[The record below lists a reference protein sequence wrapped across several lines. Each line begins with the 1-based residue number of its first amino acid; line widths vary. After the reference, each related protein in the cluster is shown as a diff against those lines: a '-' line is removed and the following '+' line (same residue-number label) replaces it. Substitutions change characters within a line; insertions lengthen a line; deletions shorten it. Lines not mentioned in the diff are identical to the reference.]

1 MKKICFIVIASA
13 LILAGCSDE
22 INPANQ
28 GNQEELTE
36 NSAFLKIRISDV
48 MTGSQTKAT
57 AGDFEVSTSE
67 HDVANA
73 DFYFYDQAGTFVTKA
88 NVWADGQNVSEENG
102 NVEFNG
108 NTVVVLKGL
117 TQKNFPEYLVTVLN
131 GDGRYGQTLNEMEAL
146 LSTTDETATDGGF
159 KAGENFIMT
168 TSSYVHSDGTPY
180 FVTKLEEGNFAKDP
194 GNIEKPVTVYVERLA
209 AKVRLSF
216 TENASGAKNPLV
228 PVTIEGLKNTY
239 KMNVTIAGDD
249 NKDEENTEDENPSH
263 IGSEE
268 IVLHFTGWNLNATA
282 RKSRLMKNI
291 DTEWAGSKFN
301 FEMSWTD
308 EGNHRSYWGKS
319 YNYDIASYTYPKQG
333 EAALASDALH
343 YVNANEVKEIE
354 EAIYCAENTN
364 TSEIVS
370 ANPASAITS
379 AVLYAEVLDGNGK
392 ALNLVRFS
400 GLFYEES
407 QYITYVLGNLKKTG
421 KFEYYTKGNTDESG
435 THYVPVTPA
444 DAQIVNIGNGNVNGE
459 NSGSQPD
466 ADGNSGMGTPPQGM
480 KMPSQDASSGE
491 NFTPSDDG
499 MDFPGA
505 SMDDSADLE
514 QVTLTQE
521 DAEYLLEN
529 MNDISDATI
538 SYTTRAGVDGG
549 DLEEETVYSIAGVQA
564 NYASL
569 SNLTLSVGEFISE
582 EENGNKEKNCILGA
596 GTAEEIFGSVIEAY
610 GSILY
615 IDQRIYVVD
624 GVLEEM
630 GSVSSGISPDDT
642 IFIPYETGIK
652 YLVGENASP
661 TLTII
666 AEDVEQIDTVI
677 AEATEVLAE
686 SYPNSEFTFSDAG
699 SKMEAASASNQI
711 LTMLLIAMAVIVFV
725 VGGIGIMNVLFVSV
739 KERTN
744 EIGILK
750 AIGCSRKNILL
761 EFLLEASAISF
772 LGGVLG
778 IVASLLITPI
788 VQQFDVRVELSATA
802 FLAALGFA
810 VITGTIFGFYP
821 AFKASKLVPVEALNA
836 E

>member
-1 MKKICFIVIASA
+1 MKKICFIGIASA

-131 GDGRYGQTLNEMEAL
+131 GDGRYGQTLDEMEAL

-180 FVTKLEEGNFAKDP
+180 FVTKLEDGNFGKDP

-228 PVTIEGLKNTY
+228 PVTIKDAEGNTLKNTY

-444 DAQIVNIGNGNVNGE
+444 NAQIVNIGNGNVNVQLTFAEGTE
-459 NSGSQPD
+459 LYDKEGNVITDGLKNANKAL
-466 ADGNSGMGTPPQGM
+466 ADFNATNKAIAYKGG
-480 KMPSQDASSGE
+480 KMYYNVPIEHYNNDEIA
-491 NFTPSDDG
+491 
-499 MDFPGA
+499 
-505 SMDDSADLE
+505 DSKIPEAKYGI
-514 QVTLTQE
+514 VR
-521 DAEYLLEN
+521 N
-529 MNDISDATI
+529 H
-538 SYTTRAGVDGG
+538 
-549 DLEEETVYSIAGVQA
+549 VYVLNIT
-564 NYASL
+564 SL
-569 SNLTLSVGEFISE
+569 SNLGKGIFDADEVIVPDDPI
-582 EENGNKEKNCILGA
+582 KEKELYQVGA
-596 GTAEEIFGSVIEAY
+596 NIKVLSWK
-610 GSILY
+610 
-615 IDQRIYVVD
+615 VV
-624 GVLEEM
+624 
-630 GSVSSGISPDDT
+630 
-642 IFIPYETGIK
+642 
-652 YLVGENASP
+652 
-661 TLTII
+661 
-666 AEDVEQIDTVI
+666 
-677 AEATEVLAE
+677 
-686 SYPNSEFTFSDAG
+686 
-699 SKMEAASASNQI
+699 NQ
-711 LTMLLIAMAVIVFV
+711 
-725 VGGIGIMNVLFVSV
+725 N
-739 KERTN
+739 
-744 EIGILK
+744 
-750 AIGCSRKNILL
+750 
-761 EFLLEASAISF
+761 
-772 LGGVLG
+772 
-778 IVASLLITPI
+778 
-788 VQQFDVRVELSATA
+788 VEL
-802 FLAALGFA
+802 
-810 VITGTIFGFYP
+810 
-821 AFKASKLVPVEALNA
+821 
-836 E
+836 

>member
-1 MKKICFIVIASA
+1 MKKICFIGIASA

-435 THYVPVTPA
+435 THYDPVTPA
-444 DAQIVNIGNGNVNGE
+444 DAQIINIGNGNVNVQLTFAEGTE
-459 NSGSQPD
+459 LYDKDGKVITDGLKNANKAL
-466 ADGNSGMGTPPQGM
+466 ADFNATNKAIAYKGG
-480 KMPSQDASSGE
+480 KMYYNVPIEHYNNDE
-491 NFTPSDDG
+491 I
-499 MDFPGA
+499 
-505 SMDDSADLE
+505 
-514 QVTLTQE
+514 
-521 DAEYLLEN
+521 AESKIPEAKYGIVRN
-529 MNDISDATI
+529 H
-538 SYTTRAGVDGG
+538 
-549 DLEEETVYSIAGVQA
+549 VYVLNIT
-564 NYASL
+564 SL
-569 SNLTLSVGEFISE
+569 SNLGKGIFDADEVIVPDDPI
-582 EENGNKEKNCILGA
+582 KEKELYQVGA
-596 GTAEEIFGSVIEAY
+596 NIKVLSWK
-610 GSILY
+610 
-615 IDQRIYVVD
+615 VV
-624 GVLEEM
+624 
-630 GSVSSGISPDDT
+630 
-642 IFIPYETGIK
+642 
-652 YLVGENASP
+652 
-661 TLTII
+661 
-666 AEDVEQIDTVI
+666 
-677 AEATEVLAE
+677 
-686 SYPNSEFTFSDAG
+686 
-699 SKMEAASASNQI
+699 NQ
-711 LTMLLIAMAVIVFV
+711 
-725 VGGIGIMNVLFVSV
+725 N
-739 KERTN
+739 
-744 EIGILK
+744 
-750 AIGCSRKNILL
+750 
-761 EFLLEASAISF
+761 
-772 LGGVLG
+772 
-778 IVASLLITPI
+778 
-788 VQQFDVRVELSATA
+788 VEL
-802 FLAALGFA
+802 
-810 VITGTIFGFYP
+810 
-821 AFKASKLVPVEALNA
+821 
-836 E
+836 

>member
-1 MKKICFIVIASA
+1 MKKICFIGIASA

-249 NKDEENTEDENPSH
+249 NKDDENTEDENPSH

-435 THYVPVTPA
+435 THYLPVTPA
-444 DAQIVNIGNGNVNGE
+444 DAQIVNIGNGNVNVQLTFAEGTE
-459 NSGSQPD
+459 LYDKDGKVITDGLKNANKAL
-466 ADGNSGMGTPPQGM
+466 ADFNATNKAIAYKGG
-480 KMPSQDASSGE
+480 KMYYNVPIEHYNNDE
-491 NFTPSDDG
+491 I
-499 MDFPGA
+499 
-505 SMDDSADLE
+505 
-514 QVTLTQE
+514 
-521 DAEYLLEN
+521 AESKIPEAKYGIVRN
-529 MNDISDATI
+529 H
-538 SYTTRAGVDGG
+538 
-549 DLEEETVYSIAGVQA
+549 VYVLNIT
-564 NYASL
+564 SL
-569 SNLTLSVGEFISE
+569 SNLGKGIFDADEVIVPDDPI
-582 EENGNKEKNCILGA
+582 KEKELYQVGA
-596 GTAEEIFGSVIEAY
+596 NIKVLSWK
-610 GSILY
+610 
-615 IDQRIYVVD
+615 VV
-624 GVLEEM
+624 
-630 GSVSSGISPDDT
+630 
-642 IFIPYETGIK
+642 
-652 YLVGENASP
+652 
-661 TLTII
+661 
-666 AEDVEQIDTVI
+666 
-677 AEATEVLAE
+677 
-686 SYPNSEFTFSDAG
+686 
-699 SKMEAASASNQI
+699 NQ
-711 LTMLLIAMAVIVFV
+711 
-725 VGGIGIMNVLFVSV
+725 N
-739 KERTN
+739 
-744 EIGILK
+744 
-750 AIGCSRKNILL
+750 
-761 EFLLEASAISF
+761 
-772 LGGVLG
+772 
-778 IVASLLITPI
+778 
-788 VQQFDVRVELSATA
+788 VEL
-802 FLAALGFA
+802 
-810 VITGTIFGFYP
+810 
-821 AFKASKLVPVEALNA
+821 
-836 E
+836 

>member
-1 MKKICFIVIASA
+1 MKKICFIGIASA

-131 GDGRYGQTLNEMEAL
+131 GDGRYGQTLDEMEAL

-435 THYVPVTPA
+435 THYDPVTPA
-444 DAQIVNIGNGNVNGE
+444 DAQIVNIGNGNVNVQLTFAEGTE
-459 NSGSQPD
+459 IYDKEGNVITDGLKNANKAL
-466 ADGNSGMGTPPQGM
+466 ADFNATNKAIAYKGG
-480 KMPSQDASSGE
+480 KMYYNVPIEHYNNDE
-491 NFTPSDDG
+491 I
-499 MDFPGA
+499 
-505 SMDDSADLE
+505 
-514 QVTLTQE
+514 
-521 DAEYLLEN
+521 AESKIPEAKYGIVRN
-529 MNDISDATI
+529 H
-538 SYTTRAGVDGG
+538 
-549 DLEEETVYSIAGVQA
+549 VYVLNIT
-564 NYASL
+564 SL
-569 SNLTLSVGEFISE
+569 SNLGKGIFDADEVIVPDDPI
-582 EENGNKEKNCILGA
+582 KEKELYQVGA
-596 GTAEEIFGSVIEAY
+596 NIKVLSWK
-610 GSILY
+610 
-615 IDQRIYVVD
+615 VV
-624 GVLEEM
+624 
-630 GSVSSGISPDDT
+630 
-642 IFIPYETGIK
+642 
-652 YLVGENASP
+652 
-661 TLTII
+661 
-666 AEDVEQIDTVI
+666 
-677 AEATEVLAE
+677 
-686 SYPNSEFTFSDAG
+686 
-699 SKMEAASASNQI
+699 NQ
-711 LTMLLIAMAVIVFV
+711 
-725 VGGIGIMNVLFVSV
+725 N
-739 KERTN
+739 
-744 EIGILK
+744 
-750 AIGCSRKNILL
+750 
-761 EFLLEASAISF
+761 
-772 LGGVLG
+772 
-778 IVASLLITPI
+778 
-788 VQQFDVRVELSATA
+788 VEL
-802 FLAALGFA
+802 
-810 VITGTIFGFYP
+810 
-821 AFKASKLVPVEALNA
+821 
-836 E
+836 

>member
-444 DAQIVNIGNGNVNGE
+444 DAQIVNIGNGNVNVQLTFAEGTE
-459 NSGSQPD
+459 LYDKEGNVITDGLKNANKAL
-466 ADGNSGMGTPPQGM
+466 ADFNATNKPIAYKGG
-480 KMPSQDASSGE
+480 KMYYNVPIEHYNNDE
-491 NFTPSDDG
+491 I
-499 MDFPGA
+499 
-505 SMDDSADLE
+505 
-514 QVTLTQE
+514 
-521 DAEYLLEN
+521 AESKIPEAKYGIVRN
-529 MNDISDATI
+529 H
-538 SYTTRAGVDGG
+538 
-549 DLEEETVYSIAGVQA
+549 VYVLNIT
-564 NYASL
+564 SL
-569 SNLTLSVGEFISE
+569 SNLGKGIFDADEVIVPDDPI
-582 EENGNKEKNCILGA
+582 KEKELYQVGA
-596 GTAEEIFGSVIEAY
+596 NIKVLSWK
-610 GSILY
+610 
-615 IDQRIYVVD
+615 VV
-624 GVLEEM
+624 
-630 GSVSSGISPDDT
+630 
-642 IFIPYETGIK
+642 
-652 YLVGENASP
+652 
-661 TLTII
+661 
-666 AEDVEQIDTVI
+666 
-677 AEATEVLAE
+677 
-686 SYPNSEFTFSDAG
+686 
-699 SKMEAASASNQI
+699 NQ
-711 LTMLLIAMAVIVFV
+711 
-725 VGGIGIMNVLFVSV
+725 N
-739 KERTN
+739 
-744 EIGILK
+744 
-750 AIGCSRKNILL
+750 
-761 EFLLEASAISF
+761 
-772 LGGVLG
+772 
-778 IVASLLITPI
+778 
-788 VQQFDVRVELSATA
+788 VEL
-802 FLAALGFA
+802 
-810 VITGTIFGFYP
+810 
-821 AFKASKLVPVEALNA
+821 
-836 E
+836 

>member
-1 MKKICFIVIASA
+1 MKKICFIGIASA

-444 DAQIVNIGNGNVNGE
+444 DAQIVNIGNGNVNVQLTFAEGTE
-459 NSGSQPD
+459 LYDKDGKVITDGLKNANKAL
-466 ADGNSGMGTPPQGM
+466 ADFNATNKAIAYKGG
-480 KMPSQDASSGE
+480 KMYYNVPIEHYNNDEIA
-491 NFTPSDDG
+491 
-499 MDFPGA
+499 
-505 SMDDSADLE
+505 DSKIPEAKYGI
-514 QVTLTQE
+514 VR
-521 DAEYLLEN
+521 N
-529 MNDISDATI
+529 H
-538 SYTTRAGVDGG
+538 
-549 DLEEETVYSIAGVQA
+549 VYVLNIT
-564 NYASL
+564 SL
-569 SNLTLSVGEFISE
+569 SNLGKGIFDADEVIVPDDPI
-582 EENGNKEKNCILGA
+582 KEKELYQVGA
-596 GTAEEIFGSVIEAY
+596 NIKVLSWK
-610 GSILY
+610 
-615 IDQRIYVVD
+615 VV
-624 GVLEEM
+624 
-630 GSVSSGISPDDT
+630 
-642 IFIPYETGIK
+642 
-652 YLVGENASP
+652 
-661 TLTII
+661 
-666 AEDVEQIDTVI
+666 
-677 AEATEVLAE
+677 
-686 SYPNSEFTFSDAG
+686 
-699 SKMEAASASNQI
+699 NQ
-711 LTMLLIAMAVIVFV
+711 
-725 VGGIGIMNVLFVSV
+725 N
-739 KERTN
+739 
-744 EIGILK
+744 
-750 AIGCSRKNILL
+750 
-761 EFLLEASAISF
+761 
-772 LGGVLG
+772 
-778 IVASLLITPI
+778 
-788 VQQFDVRVELSATA
+788 VEL
-802 FLAALGFA
+802 
-810 VITGTIFGFYP
+810 
-821 AFKASKLVPVEALNA
+821 
-836 E
+836 

>member
-1 MKKICFIVIASA
+1 MKKICFIGIASA

-435 THYVPVTPA
+435 THYLPVTPA
-444 DAQIVNIGNGNVNGE
+444 DAQIVNIGNGNVNVQLTFAEGTE
-459 NSGSQPD
+459 LYDKDGKVITDGLKNANKAL
-466 ADGNSGMGTPPQGM
+466 ADFNATNKAIAYKGG
-480 KMPSQDASSGE
+480 KMYYNVPIEHYNNDE
-491 NFTPSDDG
+491 I
-499 MDFPGA
+499 
-505 SMDDSADLE
+505 
-514 QVTLTQE
+514 
-521 DAEYLLEN
+521 AESKIPEAKYGIVRN
-529 MNDISDATI
+529 H
-538 SYTTRAGVDGG
+538 
-549 DLEEETVYSIAGVQA
+549 VYVLNIT
-564 NYASL
+564 SL
-569 SNLTLSVGEFISE
+569 SNLGKGIFDADEVIVPDDPI
-582 EENGNKEKNCILGA
+582 KEKELYQVGA
-596 GTAEEIFGSVIEAY
+596 NIKVLSWK
-610 GSILY
+610 
-615 IDQRIYVVD
+615 VV
-624 GVLEEM
+624 
-630 GSVSSGISPDDT
+630 
-642 IFIPYETGIK
+642 
-652 YLVGENASP
+652 
-661 TLTII
+661 
-666 AEDVEQIDTVI
+666 
-677 AEATEVLAE
+677 
-686 SYPNSEFTFSDAG
+686 
-699 SKMEAASASNQI
+699 NQ
-711 LTMLLIAMAVIVFV
+711 
-725 VGGIGIMNVLFVSV
+725 N
-739 KERTN
+739 
-744 EIGILK
+744 
-750 AIGCSRKNILL
+750 
-761 EFLLEASAISF
+761 
-772 LGGVLG
+772 
-778 IVASLLITPI
+778 
-788 VQQFDVRVELSATA
+788 VEL
-802 FLAALGFA
+802 
-810 VITGTIFGFYP
+810 
-821 AFKASKLVPVEALNA
+821 
-836 E
+836 

>member
-1 MKKICFIVIASA
+1 MKKICFIGIASA

-435 THYVPVTPA
+435 THYDPVTPA
-444 DAQIVNIGNGNVNGE
+444 DAQIVNIGNGNVNVQLTFAEGTE
-459 NSGSQPD
+459 LYDKEGNVITDGLKNANKAL
-466 ADGNSGMGTPPQGM
+466 ADFNATNKAIAYKGG
-480 KMPSQDASSGE
+480 KMYYNVPIEHYNNDEIA
-491 NFTPSDDG
+491 
-499 MDFPGA
+499 
-505 SMDDSADLE
+505 DSKIPEAKYGI
-514 QVTLTQE
+514 VR
-521 DAEYLLEN
+521 N
-529 MNDISDATI
+529 H
-538 SYTTRAGVDGG
+538 
-549 DLEEETVYSIAGVQA
+549 VYVLNIT
-564 NYASL
+564 SL
-569 SNLTLSVGEFISE
+569 SNLGKGIFDADEVIVPDDPI
-582 EENGNKEKNCILGA
+582 KEKELYQVGA
-596 GTAEEIFGSVIEAY
+596 NIKVLSWK
-610 GSILY
+610 
-615 IDQRIYVVD
+615 VV
-624 GVLEEM
+624 
-630 GSVSSGISPDDT
+630 
-642 IFIPYETGIK
+642 
-652 YLVGENASP
+652 
-661 TLTII
+661 
-666 AEDVEQIDTVI
+666 
-677 AEATEVLAE
+677 
-686 SYPNSEFTFSDAG
+686 
-699 SKMEAASASNQI
+699 NQ
-711 LTMLLIAMAVIVFV
+711 
-725 VGGIGIMNVLFVSV
+725 N
-739 KERTN
+739 
-744 EIGILK
+744 
-750 AIGCSRKNILL
+750 
-761 EFLLEASAISF
+761 
-772 LGGVLG
+772 
-778 IVASLLITPI
+778 
-788 VQQFDVRVELSATA
+788 VEL
-802 FLAALGFA
+802 
-810 VITGTIFGFYP
+810 
-821 AFKASKLVPVEALNA
+821 
-836 E
+836 